1 MSDKTAAMSGQLRAD
16 LVIVGGGIMGLWAAL
31 KAERRGIDT
40 ILIDGDGIASGA
52 SGGLLGAL
60 MAHMPDRWN
69 EKKQLQFEGLLSL
82 EVEIA
87 LLEDETGL
95 SAGYR
100 RCGRLI
106 PLPKPHLR
114 PIAERHSAEAA
125 TNWNQEGR
133 AFDWT
138 VFEESPFADW
148 PSRSFS
154 EAGVV
159 FDRLGARVSPRA
171 LTATIRARLERSG
184 HVRLLVG
191 AAVQSID
198 AGPSQVKLADGTIIG
213 YGDLLVAAGVGSFPL
228 LEAIGPALRKP
239 LGRGVKGQAALLK
252 LDLPADLPLLYLD
265 GLYVVPHEGGL
276 VAIGSTSENSFEHP
290 FSTDGQLDALI
301 AAARE
306 LAPMLGGAEIVERW
320 AGLRPKAV
328 DRDPMVG
335 PHPDHPHVH
344 ALTGGFKV
352 SFGIAHRLADAAL
365 DSIAGEPLSLPHG
378 FALAHHVSVA
388 TRRAGDE
395 QFTEIP

>member
-1 MSDKTAAMSGQLRAD
+1 MRAD

-82 EVEIA
+82 EAEIA
-87 LLEDETGL
+87 LLEGETGL
-95 SAGYR
+95 SAGYQ

-125 TNWNQEGR
+125 TNWNQKGR

-138 VFEESPFADW
+138 VLDESPFADW
-148 PSRSFS
+148 PSPNFS
-154 EAGVV
+154 GAGVV
-159 FDRLGARVSPRA
+159 VDRLAGRVSPRA
-171 LTATIRARLERSG
+171 LTDTIRVRLEQSG
-184 HVRLLVG
+184 RVRLLVG

-198 AGPSQVKLADGTIIG
+198 AGASRVKLADGTLIG

-252 LDLPADLPLLYLD
+252 LDMPADLPLLYLD
-265 GLYVVPHEGGL
+265 GLYVVPHEGGQ
-276 VAIGSTSENSFEHP
+276 VAIGSTSENTFEDP
-290 FSTDGQLDALI
+290 FSTDPQLDALI
-301 AAARE
+301 ASARE
-306 LAPMLGGAEIVERW
+306 LAPMLKDAEVLERW

-365 DSIAGEPLSLPHG
+365 DSIAGKALSLPHG
-378 FALAHHVSVA
+378 FSLAHHVSVA
-388 TRRAGDE
+388 VRRAGGE
-395 QFTEIP
+395 EFTEIP

>member
-82 EVEIA
+82 EAEIA

-95 SAGYR
+95 SAGYQ

-114 PIAERHSAEAA
+114 PIAQRHSAEAA

-138 VFEESPFADW
+138 VLNESPFADW
-148 PSRSFS
+148 PSPKFS

-159 FDRLGARVSPRA
+159 FDRLAGRVSPRA

-184 HVRLLVG
+184 RVRLLVG

-198 AGPSQVKLADGTIIG
+198 AQASQVKLADGTVIG

-228 LEAIGPALRKP
+228 LEAIGPAPRKP
-239 LGRGVKGQAALLK
+239 LGRGVKGQAALLR
-252 LDLPADLPLLYLD
+252 LDLTADLPLLYLD
-265 GLYVVPHEGGL
+265 GLYVVPHEGEL
-276 VAIGSTSENSFEHP
+276 VAIGSTSENTFEHP
-290 FSTDGQLDALI
+290 FSTDGQLDDLI

-335 PHPDHPHVH
+335 PHPDHPRVH
-344 ALTGGFKV
+344 ALAGGFKV
-352 SFGIAHRLADAAL
+352 SFGIAHRLADAVL
-365 DSIAGEPLSLPHG
+365 DSIAGGALQLPHG
-378 FALAHHVSVA
+378 FAFAHHVSVA
-388 TRRAGDE
+388 ARRAGDE
-395 QFTEIP
+395 